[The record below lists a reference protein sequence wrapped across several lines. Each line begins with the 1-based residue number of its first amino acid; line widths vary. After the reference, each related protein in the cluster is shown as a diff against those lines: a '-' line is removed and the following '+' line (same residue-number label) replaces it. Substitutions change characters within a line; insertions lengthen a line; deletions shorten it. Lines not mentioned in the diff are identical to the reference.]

1 MPEGDLI
8 VSTTDCGFGG
18 GTPGSGRTKF
28 QEDAYNVDKALGEI
42 AVSAAAGCF
51 GAGVPGKTAYS

>member
-8 VSTTDCGFGG
+8 VSTTDCVFGG
-18 GTPGSGRTKF
+18 ATKF
-28 QEDAYNVDKALGEI
+28 QEDANNVGKALGEI

-51 GAGVPGKTAYS
+51 GAGVPGKTEYS